1 VNALLKSPASC
12 RAFWNAFW
20 AGTEMPG
27 DRQSKGMMTMKKYVR
42 VVDGKVDNIFE
53 TNNPITDDFPASQVW
68 VDVTALPKIDY
79 SWNAVNTDGVWTFT
93 DSDMWGQPSQLSM
106 QLRAERSR
114 RFDRVNAT
122 LVATA
127 LEQKVELGLATPADI
142 AGLQA
147 YKQFFVDMSNV
158 NKQPGYPLA
167 ITWPEVP

>member
-1 VNALLKSPASC
+1 
-12 RAFWNAFW
+12 
-20 AGTEMPG
+20 
-27 DRQSKGMMTMKKYVR
+27 MKKYVR

-122 LVATA
+122 LLATA

-158 NKQPGYPLA
+158 NKQLGYPLA